1 MLSPLGTKERVHVFR
16 DSCILSLRQ
25 FVHFLHTFLSPKFI
39 QNLDQTWDEKKQLHT
54 FLQW

>member
-1 MLSPLGTKERVHVFR
+1 MLSPLGTKERVHIFR
-16 DSCILSLRQ
+16 DSGILSLQQ

-39 QNLDQTWDEKKQLHT
+39 QNLDQTWDEKQLRT